1 MNEVR
6 LRFWEQLRLTNPEL
20 FNGAPARQHFYNL
33 VHRECLP
40 FRIRLN
46 IYCTRHYYENNG
58 FLTVRVLTA
67 GNQIGNLSRQL
78 AIINQGIIIEPHR
91 LSTTHRLRHHLPE
104 FRPCL
109 SDRRGR
115 FELGNG
121 ERLVQKECKHACER
135 IERAGEE
142 RINQLSTLVNRK

>member
-78 AIINQGIIIEPHR
+78 AIINQGIIIEPIDFQPPIGYDIICR
-91 LSTTHRLRHHLPE
+91 NFDPAYQIGEDDSNWAMANDWFKKNVSMLVK
-104 FRPCL
+104 
-109 SDRRGR
+109 
-115 FELGNG
+115 EL
-121 ERLVQKECKHACER
+121 KELAKNVSISRQH
-135 IERAGEE
+135 
-142 RINQLSTLVNRK
+142 